1 MIQKFRVR
9 HIQKKWIHDVKSIDY
24 TRQMIY
30 LGTGFLVPCP
40 LSEVEI
46 IYGTGYKDMTGTEV
60 FEGDIIEFD
69 DTIMYEDESFGETN
83 EVTGGETSIKNLA
96 VLHRRSLEWSLE
108 DYKHGG
114 HESEEY
120 VSLIRECLDEN
131 GNELSKFLS
140 RPSNFKI
147 VGNIY
152 QNKNLLE
159 GAGK

>member
-1 MIQKFRVR
+1 MIQKFRVW

-24 TRQMIY
+24 TREMIF

-46 IYGTGYKDMTGTEV
+46 IHGTGYKDMTGTEV

-69 DTIMYEDESFGETN
+69 DTIMYEDESYGETN
-83 EVTGGETSIKNLA
+83 EVTCGETSIKNLA
-96 VLHRRSLEWSLE
+96 VLRRRGIEWRLE

-114 HESEEY
+114 QESEDY
-120 VSLIRECLDEN
+120 VSLIRECLDEDV
-131 GNELSKFLS
+131 NELIKFLS

-152 QNKNLLE
+152 QYKDLLE
-159 GAGK
+159 VVE

>member
-1 MIQKFRVR
+1 MIPKFRAWNSR
-9 HIQKKWIHDVKSIDY
+9 LKRMLEVKTIDY
-24 TRQMIY
+24 IHQVVFVWYEGVLPYSFSVM
-30 LGTGFLVPCP
+30 
-40 LSEVEI
+40 EI
-46 IYGTGYKDMTGTEV
+46 LQGTGYKDMAGADV

-69 DTIMYEDESFGETN
+69 DTIMYEDESYGETN

-96 VLHRRSLEWSLE
+96 VLRRRGIEWRLE

-114 HESEEY
+114 QESEDY

-131 GNELSKFLS
+131 GNELIKFLS

-152 QNKNLLE
+152 QNKDLLE
-159 GAGK
+159 VVE

>member
-1 MIQKFRVR
+1 
-9 HIQKKWIHDVKSIDY
+9 
-24 TRQMIY
+24 
-30 LGTGFLVPCP
+30 
-40 LSEVEI
+40 
-46 IYGTGYKDMTGTEV
+46 MTGTEV

-114 HESEEY
+114 QESEEY
-120 VSLIRECLDEN
+120 VSLIRECLDEDVD
-131 GNELSKFLS
+131 ELSKFLS

-152 QNKNLLE
+152 QNKGLLE
-159 GAGK
+159 VVE

>member
-1 MIQKFRVR
+1 MIQKFRAW
-9 HIQKKWIHDVKSIDY
+9 HCQKKWIHDVKSIDY
-24 TRQMIY
+24 TRQMIF
-30 LGTGFLVPCP
+30 LGTGFLIPYP
-40 LSEVEI
+40 FSEVEI
-46 IYGTGYKDMTGTEV
+46 IHGTGYKDMTGTEV

-69 DTIMYEDESFGETN
+69 DTIMYEDESYGETN

-96 VLHRRSLEWSLE
+96 VLRRRGIEWRLE

-114 HESEEY
+114 QESEEY

-152 QNKNLLE
+152 QSKYLLE
-159 GAGK
+159 VEGK

>member
-1 MIQKFRVR
+1 MIPKFRAWNSR
-9 HIQKKWIHDVKSIDY
+9 LKRMLEVKTIDY
-24 TRQMIY
+24 IHQVVFVWYEGVLPYSFSVM
-30 LGTGFLVPCP
+30 
-40 LSEVEI
+40 EI
-46 IYGTGYKDMTGTEV
+46 LQGTGYKDMTGTEV

-96 VLHRRSLEWSLE
+96 VVHRRSLEWSLE

-114 HESEEY
+114 QESEEY
-120 VSLIRECLDEN
+120 VSLIRECLDED
-131 GNELSKFLS
+131 GDELSKFLS

-152 QNKNLLE
+152 QNKDLLE
-159 GAGK
+159 VVE